1 MIQQLLNILEESN
14 MFRFIF
20 YVFIALSTISCST
33 ALKVDLVAEEFRQ
46 DSLTYFVE
54 NHGSDERGLDRAIA
68 LELNDRGY
76 NASYG
81 TKRDRPEDVDILVAY
96 EDRWQ
101 WDMSNYLIHMRIDL
115 RSPETNILLGTG
127 SSYQTSLARKP
138 VNDVIKN
145 IMSGMFDS
153 K

>member
-1 MIQQLLNILEESN
+1 

-33 ALKVDLVAEEFRQ
+33 ALKVDLVADEFRQ
-46 DSLTYFVE
+46 DSLKYFVE
-54 NHGSDERGLDRAIA
+54 NHGSDERGLDRVIA
-68 LELNDRGY
+68 FELQDRGY
-76 NASYG
+76 NISYG
-81 TKRDRPEDVDILVAY
+81 TKRDRPEDVDVLVVY

-115 RSPETNILLGTG
+115 RSPKTNVLLGTG

-145 IMSGMFDS
+145 IVSGMFDS